1 MDAEALDN
9 AIGEAVKL
17 QEIYKQNETV
27 ANLKAVNNA
36 LKRASSLIEG
46 GI

>member
-1 MDAEALDN
+1 MDTEAIDK
-9 AIGEAVKL
+9 AIREAVKL
-17 QEIYKQNETV
+17 QEIYKQNKTV
-27 ANLKAVNNA
+27 ANLEAVNNA